1 MENALLESNDA
12 MVSIDQVAKA
22 LTPYRVLFTPKA
34 FYLLNKGEPSVMG
47 DMIGMQF
54 GLLGMLISHIVRRV
68 KLNKLKNDPRRQ
80 SMSMLSP
87 DEIVAQDPKS
97 VKLVYEEIL
106 NYKTQNFLMHYRGLR
121 PIIIKTMQRVH
132 RVYLPKVV
140 YDQALTLLEQYCPGK
155 KA

>member
-1 MENALLESNDA
+1 MLESPDS

-22 LTPYRVLFTPKA
+22 LAPYRVVFTPKA
-34 FYLLNKGEPSVMG
+34 LYLLSKGEPSVVG
-47 DMIGMQF
+47 EMIGMQF
-54 GLLGMLISHIVRRV
+54 GLLGMLISYIVRRI

-80 SMSMLSP
+80 NMAMLSP

-121 PIIIKTMQRVH
+121 PIIIRTMQRVH

-140 YDQALTLLEQYCPGK
+140 YDQALTLLGQYCPGK
-155 KA
+155 KV